1 MERRK
6 GNAPPRNLS
15 QETQRNT
22 HTMSMKN
29 PTSPRRIYSTRGTM
43 VFLFKGKRYCPAGE
57 SAFVTKAPC
66 TVVEEHKDGS
76 LTVKQRLP
84 KKAGITE
91 VWVEFAELPRQCKD
105 ELGRVRVKT
114 HGEGMIPRQ
123 VRDISHQRT
132 RKLSKRKKDIHMS
145 ENTNENKATEAA
157 STSET
162 TDVVDAALKAALA
175 RKAAKAAGGA
185 KTAAPSAKPA
195 KATDAEREAK
205 KAQIEADRK
214 ARKEAKEA
222 ERAEKLALAQA
233 NRKPAHMSKVEK
245 AAERLPRLEGTAE
258 HLFTDAT
265 ANLSRDQVTALAL
278 HLQHFNRAQATE
290 RALTA
295 KLEVGANV
303 RITGGDP
310 RFIGL
315 TGELSKVQRI
325 RCYCTVPGLDRDVY
339 LFTSDVTVIE
349 EDSES
354 ETVEN
359 TGTDGLEIG
368 ELVNEIAC

>member
-1 MERRK
+1 
-6 GNAPPRNLS
+6 
-15 QETQRNT
+15 
-22 HTMSMKN
+22 
-29 PTSPRRIYSTRGTM
+29 
-43 VFLFKGKRYCPAGE
+43 
-57 SAFVTKAPC
+57 
-66 TVVEEHKDGS
+66 
-76 LTVKQRLP
+76 
-84 KKAGITE
+84 
-91 VWVEFAELPRQCKD
+91 
-105 ELGRVRVKT
+105 
-114 HGEGMIPRQ
+114 
-123 VRDISHQRT
+123 
-132 RKLSKRKKDIHMS
+132 MS

-339 LFTSDVTVIE
+339 LFTSDVEVLAAET
-349 EDSES
+349 EDSE
-354 ETVEN
+354 EAPEA
-359 TGTDGLEIG
+359 TGTEGLH
-368 ELVNEIAC
+368 NES

>member
-1 MERRK
+1 
-6 GNAPPRNLS
+6 
-15 QETQRNT
+15 
-22 HTMSMKN
+22 
-29 PTSPRRIYSTRGTM
+29 
-43 VFLFKGKRYCPAGE
+43 
-57 SAFVTKAPC
+57 
-66 TVVEEHKDGS
+66 
-76 LTVKQRLP
+76 
-84 KKAGITE
+84 
-91 VWVEFAELPRQCKD
+91 
-105 ELGRVRVKT
+105 
-114 HGEGMIPRQ
+114 
-123 VRDISHQRT
+123 
-132 RKLSKRKKDIHMS
+132 MS

-157 STSET
+157 STTSET

-175 RKAAKAAGGA
+175 RKRKAAKAAGGA

-195 KATDAEREAK
+195 KAPKASDAEREAK

-245 AAERLPRLEGTAE
+245 AAERLPKLDGTAE

-290 RALTA
+290 RALSA

-339 LFTSDVTVIE
+339 LFTSDVEVLAAETE
-349 EDSES
+349 ES
-354 ETVEN
+354 EEAPEA
-359 TGTDGLEIG
+359 TGTEGLHGESYIG
-368 ELVNEIAC
+368 SVLFGVPT

>member
-1 MERRK
+1 
-6 GNAPPRNLS
+6 
-15 QETQRNT
+15 
-22 HTMSMKN
+22 MSMKN
-29 PTSPRRIYSTRGTM
+29 PSSPRRLYSTRGTM
-43 VFLFKGKRYCPAGE
+43 VFLFKGKRFAPAGE

-66 TVVEEHKDGS
+66 TVIEEHDDGS
-76 LTVKQRLP
+76 VTVKQRLP

-91 VWVEFAELPRQCKD
+91 VWVEFTELQRQCKD

-157 STSET
+157 STTSET

-185 KTAAPSAKPA
+185 KTAAPSAKPAKAA

-245 AAERLPRLEGTAE
+245 AAERLPRLESTAE

-339 LFTSDVTVIE
+339 LFTSDVEVLAAETE
-349 EDSES
+349 ES
-354 ETVEN
+354 EEAPEA
-359 TGTDGLEIG
+359 TGTEGLH
-368 ELVNEIAC
+368 NES